1 MGRYRTVTV
10 LLLAAALG
18 LDACERENRQDHPDP
33 ALSVAVVWPRQTNFV
48 AGAGH
53 AVDDVATIPPPVRDA
68 SGYEENAYALNQGKR
83 LFNAFN
89 CSGCHAHGGGGMGP
103 PLMDETWLYGHEPAQ
118 IFATIVEG
126 RPNGMPSWGGRIPV
140 YQVWQ
145 LVAYVRSVGGFA
157 PQTAAPGRDD
167 DMNGPPP
174 ENTRDP
180 KKPRAPQPAQPV
192 NVPGEPVGKPV
203 DPNVPK

>member
-1 MGRYRTVTV
+1 MKRSTA
-10 LLLAAALG
+10 LAASVSAAL
-18 LDACERENRQDHPDP
+18 LTVAACEREKREDHPDP
-33 ALSVAVVWPRQTNFV
+33 ALAVAVVWPRQTNFV
-48 AGAGH
+48 PGLGH
-53 AVDDVATIPPPVRDA
+53 AAEDVTAAPAPVRDA
-68 SGYEENAYALNQGKR
+68 GKYEENAYAMNQGKR
-83 LFNAFN
+83 LFGSFN

-103 PLMDETWLYGHEPAQ
+103 PLMDATWIYGHEPEQ

-167 DMNGPPP
+167 DMSGPPP

-180 KKPRAPQPAQPV
+180 KLPAQPK
-192 NVPGEPVGKPV
+192 PAQPSKKPAEPPQKAE
-203 DPNVPK
+203 PK